1 MNGCCGCATEMER
14 SAASLLL
21 NLLIYLSN
29 LIYILFCSWV
39 HLSDISVDSVGSGGG
54 THACAPSPPKKTLSL
69 GAESLVS
76 LCINIDVSTI
86 KAQIG
91 E

>member
-54 THACAPSPPKKTLSL
+54 THAVWGL
-69 GAESLVS
+69 GPESLVS
-76 LCINIDVSTI
+76 LGINIDVSTI